1 MCTFCLLHWAI
12 HSSIDIGMFRSY
24 VYLSC
29 KYCFPACRPCPEG
42 FVLGKHKQHLDHVV
56 SKWLSEM
63 REKLEQ
69 APPLILWS
77 HDPTLCECCHIPG
90 WWPYK
95 ASFLDNAV
103 SLWSIGPWIH
113 PWEISNERTCE
124 ACSEKKISKQIV
136 ADGDLP
142 ETNTLDAY
150 STPFKKG
157 GFADMYKTLWL
168 EVKRK
173 EL

>member
-1 MCTFCLLHWAI
+1 M
-12 HSSIDIGMFRSY
+12 
-24 VYLSC
+24 
-29 KYCFPACRPCPEG
+29 
-42 FVLGKHKQHLDHVV
+42 LGKLEPQHLDHVV
-56 SKWLSEM
+56 SQWLSEM
-63 REKLEQ
+63 REKSKHHLSYFDHMIRYCASAAIFRADDHTKPVSWIMQ
-69 APPLILWS
+69 Y
-77 HDPTLCECCHIPG
+77 
-90 WWPYK
+90 PYGQMGHGFTHEEYQMK
-95 ASFLDNAV
+95 GLV
-103 SLWSIGPWIH
+103 RH
-113 PWEISNERTCE
+113 VV
-124 ACSEKKISKQIV
+124 KKISKQIV